1 MLLFPSRS
9 LPDYKTSL
17 WRMPRFCLVDELRA
31 PENMSTICIGRKGA
45 GKTHLLSCL
54 RDPDSIN
61 FTSHSVPSVG
71 TNIFR
76 IKNPK
81 LTDGKTAKGRRP
93 WMDIREI
100 GGAMSPLWNRYYENV
115 NRIIFVIDTSN
126 LCEISGAGEGFL
138 CMEMFFYSSIRMSP
152 GVLFYSALVDTR
164 LYKADVLLVLTKMD
178 LAYRQMRNEALL
190 ILNLKKVMEKTKQKI
205 TIVETSAVA
214 NTGVDKVLD
223 WLFK

>member
-1 MLLFPSRS
+1 
-9 LPDYKTSL
+9 
-17 WRMPRFCLVDELRA
+17 
-31 PENMSTICIGRKGA
+31 
-45 GKTHLLSCL
+45 
-54 RDPDSIN
+54 
-61 FTSHSVPSVG
+61 
-71 TNIFR
+71 
-76 IKNPK
+76 
-81 LTDGKTAKGRRP
+81 
-93 WMDIREI
+93 
-100 GGAMSPLWNRYYENV
+100 MSPLWNRYYENV

-126 LCEISGAGEGFL
+126 LCEISGAGKRQFL
-138 CMEMFFYSSIRMSP
+138 VRKCPLCNYPIRMFP

-214 NTGVDKVLD
+214 NTGIDKVLE